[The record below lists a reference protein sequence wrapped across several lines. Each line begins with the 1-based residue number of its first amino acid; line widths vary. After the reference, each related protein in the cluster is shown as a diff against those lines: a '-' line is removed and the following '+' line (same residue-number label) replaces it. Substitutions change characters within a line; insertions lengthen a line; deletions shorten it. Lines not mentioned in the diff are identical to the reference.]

1 MSADCL
7 IVNWARVNWA
17 KCSPSAKQFFNVVI
31 EEVYKRENR
40 NMQAF
45 LRSNLE
51 MGTMS
56 ITPYLMEQTKSQ
68 A

>member
-7 IVNWARVNWA
+7 VVNWARVNWA
-17 KCSPSAKQFFNVVI
+17 KCSPLAKQFFNMVI
-31 EEVYKRENR
+31 EEVYKKENR

-51 MGTMS
+51 MGTCQS
-56 ITPYLMEQTKSQ
+56 HHS
-68 A
+68 